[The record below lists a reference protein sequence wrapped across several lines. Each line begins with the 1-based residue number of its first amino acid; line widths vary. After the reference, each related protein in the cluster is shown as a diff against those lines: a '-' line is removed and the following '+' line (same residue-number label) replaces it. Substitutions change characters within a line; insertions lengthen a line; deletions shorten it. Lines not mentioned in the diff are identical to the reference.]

1 MLGEK
6 ITAGTDRPGTVCVSV
21 PLFASGKRPSQVT
34 LDKQFKFFELTWM
47 ILPEADWELLTQ
59 TAPLG
64 YLWGGDERLRARTN
78 LFYSP
83 AESGGGHQS
92 KTEIKFSFL
101 EDRRAG
107 MCLIRREKALQCQ
120 AWDTTIRIIFWFLG
134 RGERRKGAASLVL
147 SENLSSNAPPSPPK
161 TGIQIFTLLYLRL
174 CKLSVWKIIA
184 NS

>member
-21 PLFASGKRPSQVT
+21 PVFASGKRPSQVT

-64 YLWGGDERLRARTN
+64 YLWDGGEQLRARTN

-92 KTEIKFSFL
+92 ETEIKSSFL

-120 AWDTTIRIIFWFLG
+120 VGTLPLG
-134 RGERRKGAASLVL
+134 
-147 SENLSSNAPPSPPK
+147 
-161 TGIQIFTLLYLRL
+161 
-174 CKLSVWKIIA
+174 
-184 NS
+184 